1 MKSFRKLACLL
12 CALLMVV
19 SVFAGCNTTPADSS
33 DITSETESEVGDV
46 SDVTGEEDVS
56 DVTSTEDVVSDVA
69 SQAGTTNTN
78 TNTNTNSTTQK
89 PTSSTAGN
97 NKPTSSQG
105 PLNNIPDTEEEKWGT
120 EAGVTSTKK
129 VPAWMKKIKSG
140 ELTMLTGSA
149 YGEGTNNEAYKNTKE
164 VFKSLTGKE
173 LKVNA
178 KIVDFNNLRST
189 LQTMVFSGN
198 GPDTFGIYNGV
209 GYYLRNKGLTRDIRD
224 YINMNDAVWDPM
236 KEYSEVMF
244 FKGDL
249 TGVVATTG
257 GNGLYGFAYNKKLLN
272 QAGLDDPWELYKKGK
287 WNITTF
293 LEYVEELTVDKNHDN
308 TPEVFGVS
316 MAPEDLFKMALSS
329 GEDLVKFNDD
339 GSVTNNLRSAT
350 FTRYASYARQIQKVG
365 SYDTESWTRA
375 QRFKQGK
382 IAMCAGNIWSQ
393 FQNYGD
399 MKKNGEIGWVPYPM
413 DINAKVHYLA
423 NEFQVNFL
431 PKNSKNPEGAAA
443 FLYTLRYMDVNP
455 NAKKTAEEKAKYINE
470 YKYSEEEWNF
480 IQEDLKLPFEVKHLT
495 YNWGHVPDF
504 KYQSLWNVFTTDWPT
519 LVEEVYPS
527 LDAALKA
534 QNK

>member
-46 SDVTGEEDVS
+46 SDVTGGEDVS

-69 SQAGTTNTN
+69 SQAGTTS
-78 TNTNTNSTTQK
+78 TNTNSTTQK
-89 PTSSTAGN
+89 PTNSTAGN
-97 NKPTSSQG
+97 NKPTASQG
-105 PLNNIPDTEEEKWGT
+105 PLNNIPDSEEEKWGT

-140 ELTMLTGSA
+140 EITMLTASA
-149 YGEGTNNEAYKNTKE
+149 YGEGSKSEAYQNAKE
-164 VFKSLTGKE
+164 VFKALTGKE

-178 KIVDFNNLRST
+178 KIIDWNNLRST
-189 LQTMVFSGN
+189 LQTMVLSGN
-198 GPDTFGIYNGV
+198 GPDTFSIYNGV
-209 GYYLRNKGLTRDIRD
+209 AYYLRNKGLTRDIRD
-224 YINMNDAVWDPM
+224 YINMNDALWDPM

-244 FKGDL
+244 YKGDL
-249 TGVVATTG
+249 TGVVASTG
-257 GNGLYGFAYNKKLLN
+257 GNGSSSNGFVYNKKLIS

-316 MAPEDLFKMALSS
+316 MAPEALFKFALSS

-382 IAMCAGNIWSQ
+382 IAMCEGSIWTQ
-393 FQNYGD
+393 ADNYGD
-399 MKKNGEIGWVPYPM
+399 MKKKGEIGWVPFPM
-413 DINAKVHYLA
+413 DVNAKVHYLTA
-423 NEFQVNFL
+423 EYTVNFL

-443 FLYTLRYMDVNP
+443 FLYTQRYMAVNP

-470 YKYSEEEWNF
+470 YKYSEDEWAF
-480 IQEDLKLPFEVKHLT
+480 AKDELKLPFEVKPIT
-495 YNWGHVPDF
+495 FNWMHVPDF

-519 LVEEVYPS
+519 LVEEVYPTF
-527 LDAALKA
+527 DAALKA